1 MATGGAEIQEP
12 SARPNLRAVPDD
24 HRQVTYLTLFKNRN
38 FLRFFVAQFVSS
50 LGDWVGVIA
59 IAIFASNLGGP
70 TAVGT
75 VMIARVLPGFLVGP
89 LAGVLAD
96 RWDRKKTMVY
106 ADVARAAIIFSL
118 PFFHSLPYLLVASL
132 VLESLTLTW
141 GPAKDA
147 SLPNFVSSAELTH
160 ANSLGLIAVYLPWPI
175 ASLVYVF
182 LTNLGSFLGDNV
194 NVLEGLQSNP
204 EALALWIDSLTFG
217 FSAFMISTLAIKSSR
232 TRKTKLDLSQIKD
245 DLIEGVTFV
254 AQHRQVRPW
263 ILGIGFTFTA
273 AGGVFSL
280 GIGFVEDILGG
291 GQDGFAFLIGFL
303 ATGMILGLL
312 VVGVIAKKMQKDV
325 LFSSSLL
332 LAGASLI
339 ALASMGSLNAAIPIA
354 AALGFFGGSAY
365 SMGYA
370 LMQETTQDD
379 LRGRTFSAAYTVIR
393 IGTLVGL
400 GLFPLIAGAIGDH
413 QVTVFGDVDIALPGS
428 RVTLWFAGLFALFGG
443 LLSMRAIGARDT
455 GVAGRAGERGHRGYF
470 IVFEGGEGA
479 GKTTQMEAFVNWL
492 QARGDQVITSR
503 EPGGT
508 PIGEKVRDLLLD
520 PAAKDLDPRA
530 ETLLYAADRAQ
541 HVAQLIRP
549 ALDQG
554 KIVVSDR
561 FVDSSLAYQGIARE
575 LGLREVEELNEWAT
589 SGLLPDLVFYLRV
602 DPQVGLQRV
611 GDTPDRI
618 EQENTSFHDRV
629 AGAYL
634 ELATK
639 YPDRFVVLD
648 AERTKDEIHHEIVA
662 TFEERTKDA
671 IDIFERA
678 RDIGG
683 PPGAPV
689 PR

>member
-1 MATGGAEIQEP
+1 VP
-12 SARPNLRAVPDD
+12 SE
-24 HRQVTYLTLFKNRN
+24 HEQVTYLTLLKNRN
-38 FLRFFVAQFVSS
+38 FLRFFLAQFVSS
-50 LGDWVGVIA
+50 LGDWIGVIA
-59 IAIFASNLGGP
+59 IAIFASDIGGP

-89 LAGVLAD
+89 LAGVVAD

-106 ADVARAAIIFSL
+106 ADIARAAIIFSL
-118 PFFHSLPYLLVASL
+118 PFFESLPYLLVASL

-160 ANSLGLIAVYLPWPI
+160 ANSLGLIAVYLPWPL
-175 ASLVYVF
+175 ASLFYVF
-182 LTNLGSFLGDNV
+182 LTNLGSLLGDHV
-194 NVLEGLQSNP
+194 AVLEGLQSNP

-232 TRKTKLDLSQIKD
+232 TRKTKLDFSQVKD
-245 DLIEGVTFV
+245 DLIEGVSFV
-254 AQHRQVRPW
+254 AKHKQVRPW

-280 GIGFVEDILGG
+280 GIGFVEDVLGG
-291 GQDGFAFLIGFL
+291 GDDGFALLIGFL

-325 LFSSSLL
+325 LFTSALL

-370 LMQETTQDD
+370 LMQETTQDE

-393 IGTLVGL
+393 IGTLIGL

-413 QVTVFGDVDIALPGS
+413 DVTLFGDIDVALPGS
-428 RVTLWFAGLFALFGG
+428 RVTLWFAGLFALAGG
-443 LLSMRAIGARDT
+443 LFSMRAIGAREGGPVGGGD
-455 GVAGRAGERGHRGYF
+455 RGHRGFF

-479 GKTTQMEAFVNWL
+479 GKTTQMEAFVGWL
-492 QARGDQVITSR
+492 QSRGDQVITSR

-508 PIGEKVRDLLLD
+508 PIGVKVRDLLLD
-520 PAAKDLDPRA
+520 PSAKDLDARA

-541 HVAQLIRP
+541 HVAQVIRP
-549 ALDQG
+549 ALDAG

-561 FVDSSLAYQGIARE
+561 FVDSSLAYQGIARD

-589 SGLLPDLVFYLRV
+589 GGLVPDLVFYLRV
-602 DPQVGLQRV
+602 DPEVGLQRV
-611 GDTPDRI
+611 GEAPDRI
-618 EQENTSFHDRV
+618 EQEHSSFHDRV
-629 AGAYL
+629 ASAYL
-634 ELATK
+634 ELANK

-648 AERTKDEIHHEIVA
+648 ADRSRDEIHHEIVA
-662 TFEERTKDA
+662 TFEERTKDE
-671 IDIFERA
+671 IDIFETA